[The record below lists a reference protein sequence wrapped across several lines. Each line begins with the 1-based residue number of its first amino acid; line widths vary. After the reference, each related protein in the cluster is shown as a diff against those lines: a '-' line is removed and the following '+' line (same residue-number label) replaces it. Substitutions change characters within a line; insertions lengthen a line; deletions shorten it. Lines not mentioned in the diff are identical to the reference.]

1 MRSRQ
6 ARPRKRRWPKIVGG
20 LLGLLVVLIICG
32 VIFFP
37 QLNNTMRATTGK
49 DTPADKIVKNELV
62 KKIESSKT
70 GDSQT
75 DAALNKAASTL
86 QKTKMSTIMKAAK
99 NQTEASALL
108 DRTTGLSASEPKA
121 ATTVVFHNAAYTKL
135 RTAIANG
142 NWVAAYKQYQTLSNN
157 GNLSTLEGEIN

>member
-6 ARPRKRRWPKIVGG
+6 ARPRKRRWPKIIGG

-32 VIFFP
+32 VVFFP
-37 QLNNTMRATTGK
+37 QLNNTMRSTTGE

-62 KKIESSKT
+62 KKIDSSKT

-99 NQTEASALL
+99 NENDASALL
-108 DRTTGLSASEPKA
+108 AKTTDLSTSEAQA
-121 ATTVVFHNAAYTKL
+121 ATSVVFSNAAYTKL

-142 NWVAAYKQYQTLSNN
+142 NWVAAYKQYQTLSSN
-157 GNLSTLEGEIN
+157 GNLSQLESEIN